1 MNNISESA
9 KRRSF
14 NNVSS
19 SVVSY
24 AKCETINYH
33 SSELRCNIFK
43 TFRIDSITRYSHALS
58 SNGFEQIRGWIVL
71 WIETRLINTLNIKF
85 FFLRNY

>member
-9 KRRSF
+9 KRRSV

-24 AKCETINYH
+24 AKCETINYY

-43 TFRIDSITRYSHALS
+43 TFRIDDHAIFSRTFFERIRTDSWVDSIVDRNT
-58 SNGFEQIRGWIVL
+58 
-71 WIETRLINTLNIKF
+71 IN
-85 FFLRNY
+85 